1 MFQGTRHLPKE
12 LFSFLDHTDLMTIS
26 RINQQFAQE
35 SHDERRARCM
45 KRALLYFHI
54 SSKINDQ

>member
-1 MFQGTRHLPKE
+1 MFQGTRRIPKE

-45 KRALLYFHI
+45 KHALLYFHI
-54 SSKINDQ
+54 IKINDQ

>member
-12 LFSFLDHTDLMTIS
+12 FFSFLDHTDLMTIS

-35 SHDERRARCM
+35 SRDERVARCI
-45 KRALLYFHI
+45 KHALLYFHI
-54 SSKINDQ
+54 IKINDP